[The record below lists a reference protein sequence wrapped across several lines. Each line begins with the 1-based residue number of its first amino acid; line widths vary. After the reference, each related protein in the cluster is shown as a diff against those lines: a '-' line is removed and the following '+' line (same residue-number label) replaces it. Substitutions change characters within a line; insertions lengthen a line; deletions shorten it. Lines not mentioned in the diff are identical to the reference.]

1 MVVLAF
7 RYTNTVLNVWQDILY
22 ANQVV
27 DSTVCSNCKVQKAYK
42 SMWDTIK
49 VDVINDLRE
58 IKEETKLDRLYI
70 TGISLGGG
78 LSVISFN
85 DIKNSNVFGDVKV
98 LNYGA
103 PRVANKYYAE
113 YFDNLTKKSSKRY
126 IVKGDPI
133 VVLP

>member
-126 IVKGDPI
+126 IAKGDPI